1 MMPTHPPLVHSPIS
15 FCRQQASL
23 KSVTGDSS
31 AYRGLPAAKH
41 IRLVETIGY
50 EENKRTCVP
59 PIVKIIHRLLRLC
72 FPFVPRIHVTQQMIP
87 YVIADVHL
95 LQVAVLRQSTVK
107 VLEESVKVC
116 LQLSF
121 GNVLTVVCG
130 IAVDIGKED
139 GL

>member
-1 MMPTHPPLVHSPIS
+1 
-15 FCRQQASL
+15 
-23 KSVTGDSS
+23 
-31 AYRGLPAAKH
+31 
-41 IRLVETIGY
+41 
-50 EENKRTCVP
+50 
-59 PIVKIIHRLLRLC
+59 
-72 FPFVPRIHVTQQMIP
+72 MIP